1 MENIS
6 EQHEVGNEISTT
18 LRNTLVSDVDD
29 DELAKELAQLQEVE
43 LSQV

>member
-18 LRNTLVSDVDD
+18 IRNSLATEVDD

>member
-18 LRNTLVSDVDD
+18 LNSLVSDVDD